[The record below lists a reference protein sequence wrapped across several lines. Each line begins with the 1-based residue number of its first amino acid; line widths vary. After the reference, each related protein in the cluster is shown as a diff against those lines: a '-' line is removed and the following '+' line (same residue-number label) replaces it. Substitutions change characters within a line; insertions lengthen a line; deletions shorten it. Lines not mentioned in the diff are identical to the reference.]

1 MSNTFYLS
9 QFSCKKMKI
18 QKHLKVIRGKKREV
32 IQFRRGAIV
41 VTKSSNL
48 TACEGVVPGS
58 QMAHLDASVPSGGS
72 NKTINGITTTEKLCI

>member
-1 MSNTFYLS
+1 
-9 QFSCKKMKI
+9 MKI

-32 IQFRRGAIV
+32 IQFRRGAVV

-58 QMAHLDASVPSGGS
+58 QMHYCTSRCKCA
-72 NKTINGITTTEKLCI
+72 KWWQQ